1 MITEMGF
8 EAIGSHYY
16 RYASYSVYF
25 DVEDYKIKKKA
36 NNTKLYWILV
46 IEGYGSL
53 SFMFTI
59 EVL

>member
-1 MITEMGF
+1 MVTEMGF

-25 DVEDYKIKKKA
+25 DVEDYKMKEKA
-36 NNTKLYWILV
+36 NNSKLHWILV
-46 IEGYGSL
+46 IESYGSL
-53 SFMFTI
+53 SFSFTI